1 MLRHQGSGSE
11 ELSHTEDS
19 LTTHVSAARFRG
31 PTVDFQSYRAS
42 QLYILATHFWD
53 ARPSSQDTKV
63 KDFLQSELQ
72 KFSYSLWR
80 DFIYCQAIE
89 TNVSVVFCTKLNAE
103 KLKYKTTV

>member
-1 MLRHQGSGSE
+1 MLPDSEAPLWISKAIEPPSCTSWLPTSEMLGHQVKT
-11 ELSHTEDS
+11 L
-19 LTTHVSAARFRG
+19 
-31 PTVDFQSYRAS
+31 
-42 QLYILATHFWD
+42 
-53 ARPSSQDTKV
+53 

-103 KLKYKTTV
+103 KLKYKNYSLVSVQR